1 MGTPDRPRASVVPP
15 QGIRRV
21 VLCGAGAVGGSY
33 AERLHALD
41 PALLTGVAGG
51 ERRRRLES
59 DGLSI
64 NDCHVPIRCHS
75 PDVPAAPADLLL
87 VAVKQHHL
95 AAAIED
101 CRKIV
106 GPSTIVVSLLNGI
119 SSEVELGRAFGPDRV
134 LPAFVIG
141 NDVLRERNRIHYA
154 NIGRLVF
161 GAPSNDP
168 ADPRVVAVKALL
180 DRAGIPSV
188 VPADILHE
196 QWFKF
201 MLNVGVNQVSAV
213 LRIPFGAFG
222 QPEVRELIR
231 RAAAEVVAIS
241 GPEGVRLSPDDPER
255 IFPIIARLDPGGKSS
270 MLQDVEAGRK
280 TEVEIFAGAVR
291 ELGRRHGIPTPVN
304 ELLGLEIAVLE
315 QRARV
320 RTE

>member
-1 MGTPDRPRASVVPP
+1 M
-15 QGIRRV
+15 

-33 AERLHALD
+33 AERLQALE
-41 PALLTGVAGG
+41 PALLTVVAGG

-59 DGLSI
+59 EGLSV
-64 NDCHVPIRCHS
+64 NDRPVPIRCVA
-75 PDVPAAPADLLL
+75 PDEPAPPADLLL

-101 CRKIV
+101 CRKVV
-106 GPSTIVVSLLNGI
+106 GPRTIVVSLLNGI
-119 SSEVELGRAFGPDRV
+119 SSEADLGWAFGPEKV

-141 NDVLRERNRIHYA
+141 NDVLREGTRIRYA

-168 ADPRVVAVKALL
+168 ADSRVVAVKALL
-180 DRAGIPSV
+180 DRAGIPSAV
-188 VPADILHE
+188 STDILHE

-213 LRIPFGAFG
+213 LRVPFGTFDL
-222 QPEVRELIR
+222 PEVRELIR
-231 RAAAEVVAIS
+231 RAAGEVVAVS
-241 GPEGVRLSPDDPER
+241 RPEGVMLSPDDPER
-255 IFPIIARLDPGGKSS
+255 VFPIIARLDPRGKSS

-280 TEVEIFAGAVR
+280 TEVEIFAGAVT

-304 ELLGLEIAVLE
+304 DLLGLEIAALE
-315 QRARV
+315 RQAGV
-320 RTE
+320 RP